1 MPRRYHDE
9 CPNCLDKDLEIQALI
24 VERDAARQNAMRYEL
39 EVHAL
44 RRELQAIRMN
54 RGSDTERLHR

>member
-9 CPNCLDKDLEIQALI
+9 CPDCLDRELEIQALK
-24 VERDAARQNAMRYEL
+24 VELSAARQNAMRYEL

-44 RRELQAIRMN
+44 RREIQALRMD
-54 RGSDTERLHR
+54 RRSDTERITR